1 MKFLIAG
8 GAGFIGSNLCKK
20 LVEMKHHVLCVDNFA
35 TSNSKN
41 ISELNN
47 NKYFSFINHDIINK
61 IDFELDVDGIFNL
74 ACPASP
80 DKYQLNP
87 INTLKTSFLGTLNLL
102 EISKEKNVRFL
113 LSSTS
118 EVYGD
123 PLEHPQ
129 LEDYY
134 GNVNCFGPRACYD
147 EGKRIAETLC
157 YNFHKKFKID
167 IRIPRIFNTY
177 GPKMLIDD
185 GRVVTNFIS
194 RSLKNQNIEI
204 YGDGEQTRSFC
215 YIDDLIDGLLKIY
228 FLDQKVLNEPLNI
241 GNPTEFKIKDLA
253 KLIIELT
260 GSSSKIIY
268 KKLPENDPLRRK
280 PNIDKAKKLLNWE
293 PKISLKEGLKKTINF
308 VKKN

>member
-1 MKFLIAG
+1 
-8 GAGFIGSNLCKK
+8 
-20 LVEMKHHVLCVDNFA
+20 
-35 TSNSKN
+35 
-41 ISELNN
+41 
-47 NKYFSFINHDIINK
+47 
-61 IDFELDVDGIFNL
+61 
-74 ACPASP
+74 
-80 DKYQLNP
+80 
-87 INTLKTSFLGTLNLL
+87 
-102 EISKEKNVRFL
+102 
-113 LSSTS
+113 
-118 EVYGD
+118 
-123 PLEHPQ
+123 
-129 LEDYY
+129 
-134 GNVNCFGPRACYD
+134 
-147 EGKRIAETLC
+147 
-157 YNFHKKFKID
+157 
-167 IRIPRIFNTY
+167 
-177 GPKMLIDD
+177 MLIDD

>member
-20 LVEMKHHVLCVDNFA
+20 LVKMKHHVLCLDNFA
-35 TSNSKN
+35 TSNNKN
-41 ISELNN
+41 ILELNDS
-47 NKYFSFINHDIINK
+47 KYFSFIKHDIVNK
-61 IDFELDVDGIFNL
+61 IDFDLDIDGIFNL

-87 INTLKTSFLGTLNLL
+87 IDTLKTSFLGTLNLL
-102 EISKEKNVRFL
+102 EIAKNKNLRFL

-129 LEDYY
+129 LENYY

-147 EGKRIAETLC
+147 EGKRVAETLC
-157 YNFHKKFKID
+157 YNFHEKFKID
-167 IRIPRIFNTY
+167 VRIPRIFNTY
-177 GPKMLIDD
+177 GPKMLIND

-194 RSLKNQNIEI
+194 KALKNQKIEI

-228 FLDQKVLNEPLNI
+228 FSNLNSLNKPINI
-241 GNPTEFKIKDLA
+241 GNPVEFKIKDLA
-253 KLIIELT
+253 KLIINLT
-260 GSSSKIIY
+260 SSSSKIIY
-268 KKLPENDPLRRK
+268 KKLPENDPLKRK
-280 PNIDKAKKLLNWE
+280 PNINKAKKLLNWE
-293 PKISLKEGLKKTINF
+293 PKISLADGLKKTIDF
-308 VKKN
+308 VSKN